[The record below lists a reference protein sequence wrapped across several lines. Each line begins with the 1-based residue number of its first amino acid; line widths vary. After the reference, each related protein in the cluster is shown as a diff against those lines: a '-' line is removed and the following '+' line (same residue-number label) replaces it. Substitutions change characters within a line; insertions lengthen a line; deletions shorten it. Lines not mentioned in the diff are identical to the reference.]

1 MYRLIVLPLLAG
13 TLFAGILSAQ
23 APEPVLLTPDR
34 LARIQSGLSDP
45 DSHYA
50 RAFAQLKARVDSQD
64 LANFDI
70 TDTNWNYSRSYYAQ
84 AAALV
89 YRVTGDTAYADLA
102 YNTLVDVHEDIDPDG
117 RLPESGNHL
126 LSRATVGLGFG
137 LAYNWAYDGWT
148 EEQRNYVRDRVHVA
162 LDAWPGFSHGN
173 LGSTRG
179 SNWVAVCRGGELM
192 MILGI
197 GEQSAR
203 SSRVNFLLGELG
215 QHISNGHDAIGA
227 TQEGIGYTGYGG
239 IFLLPAIFA
248 AHDAGFGS
256 LWNQIQTTPRHWFK
270 KAMYSGSFASVR
282 EGGGVLENLK
292 MFQPSG
298 VGGPNTNDEGWA
310 SLLLHSVPAEDMP
323 HFLWWYDRHMGRL
336 AEPTDR
342 PELHYE
348 SRRQG
353 TMWALLFYP
362 DDVTSQDPAG
372 ERPFLI
378 SSDQGRHFMRARWQD
393 TEDIS
398 VSIHADLRHHGNAW
412 AQSEAG
418 QTGLI
423 AYGAAFFNG
432 PRTDRE
438 PDRYTRMLVNGER
451 GQDTDRG
458 QRKHMEEFDTGAYVV
473 VDGFEQYRN
482 MGVEGYERHLLVEFG
497 DAADN
502 NAMLAMF
509 DRVDAFNENTYTW
522 NANIGNPVAD
532 FGIVSSLGED
542 KGFPT
547 FTLVA
552 PNGGTVKGW
561 VLSPADADLG
571 LVPGER
577 LSIEKTAAAEE
588 FFIVMSVEPETTPPL
603 EVLDHGLAGTVVRLG
618 NKTVALD
625 RAGGTLL
632 RGADAEALELDHSM
646 PLPVRGLTARVT
658 AFDSMELRWL
668 PAETGADS
676 FSIERRGPGET
687 EFSPVTT
694 VSADSHVYYAT
705 GLAPDSEYSW
715 RVVPVADGIAGT
727 ASETATATT
736 WEDGVRLYVED
747 FAPRINGELPAVNA
761 IGHWQAV
768 NQDRGWALRGT
779 EGSLRNAHNPVGE
792 MATTGRARINF
803 QNIFFT
809 EDFTA
814 DLSTDSAAVEIDIQT
829 EGTIRFSLLLKLA
842 DGSWVRT
849 SGEAHIA
856 SRFSWHRQRWSIPSI
871 SGWREYN
878 VETLSTGAEVSL
890 TQSDLADIRGL
901 GVRAQ
906 WPLNERW
913 ARADQLHLYAKDF
926 VRLADHPAGTIAFDA
941 SAYDVDE
948 DAGHAVL
955 TVVRAGGG
963 QGAVSVD
970 YATSDA
976 SAAAGEDY
984 TAVSGT
990 LTWADGD
997 ESDKTIMVPIHDDDI
1012 PQGDRSF
1019 IVALSDPAGGAILG
1033 APDSAVVTIIDDET
1047 NEPPSIAVHWPKVNS
1062 VNIPS
1067 GTGLVLD
1074 TTVTDDDGVGTG
1086 LYITWEQTGG
1096 PDGLVWDAE
1105 DTAST
1110 GVRFPE
1116 DGAYTLRLTASDG
1129 YDESTADFAVYVGT
1143 EGAGEWE
1150 STDIGSTTPAG
1161 SASESAGVI
1170 TVQGS
1175 GADIWASADAFHFAY
1190 APLTGDGE
1198 LVARV
1203 EITDNPGGDPWAKA
1217 GVMIRETLDANSR
1230 NAMTHL
1236 SSNNGNRFQYR
1247 GSTGG
1252 GSSSVGSGERTWVRL
1267 VRSGDVFTG
1276 YSSDDGESWAQ
1287 LGTQTIAMDETV
1299 YAGLAVTS
1307 HNNGHLTTAEFAN
1320 VSGFAAPG
1328 NIGPL
1333 VSAGGD
1339 IADAVSGEPVALAG
1353 AVTDDGLPDPPAAT
1367 SALWVHFDGA
1377 GTAVF
1382 ADTSSP
1388 ETSVVFDSPGTH
1400 ILRLHADDGEVRTF
1414 DEALVTVS
1422 GGDHSP
1428 AESWRLAWFGTT
1440 ANAGDA
1446 AEHEDP
1452 DRDGVP
1458 NRLERAFGGN
1468 PHEPSRAVLPVVDT
1482 VEGDGETYLTLTY
1495 RQRMG
1500 GSGMIG
1506 ADYTADGLT
1515 YTVVQSA
1522 DPGGEGWSAASVVIL
1537 DVADDTPMAGIAT
1550 VTVRLEVP
1558 VGEGERQ
1565 FLALGVSESP

>member
-1 MYRLIVLPLLAG
+1 MYRSIVLPFLAG
-13 TLFAGILSAQ
+13 TLLAGSLAAQ
-23 APEPVLLTPDR
+23 APAPVLLTPDR
-34 LARIQSGLSDP
+34 LARIQDGLADP
-45 DSHYA
+45 GSHYA
-50 RAFAQLKARVDSQD
+50 QAFAQLKARVDSQD
-64 LANFDI
+64 LDNFDA
-70 TDTNWNYSRSYYAQ
+70 TDTNWNYARSYYAQ

-89 YRVTGDTAYADLA
+89 YRVTGDTAYAELA
-102 YNTLVDVHEDIDPDG
+102 YNTLVDVHADIDPDE
-117 RLPESGNHL
+117 RLPESGGHL

-137 LAYNWAYDGWT
+137 LAYNWAYDAWT
-148 EEQRNYVRDRVHVA
+148 EEQRDYVRGRVHVA

-173 LGSTRG
+173 LGATRG

-203 SSRVNFLLGELG
+203 SSRVNFLLNELG

-248 AHDAGFGS
+248 AHDAGFDN
-256 LWNQIQTTPRHWFK
+256 LWNQIQTTPRHWYK
-270 KAMYSGSFASVR
+270 KAMYSGSFASVP
-282 EGGGVLENLK
+282 EGGGVLEHLK
-292 MFQPSG
+292 VFHASG

-342 PELHYE
+342 PDLHYE
-348 SRRQG
+348 TRRQG

-362 DDVTSQDPAG
+362 DDVTAQDPTG
-372 ERPFLI
+372 ERPLLI
-378 SSDQGRHFMRARWQD
+378 TSEQGRHFMRARWQD
-393 TEDIS
+393 ADDIS

-423 AYGAAFFNG
+423 AYGVSFFNG

-438 PDRYTRMLVNGER
+438 PNRYTRMLVNGER
-451 GQDTDRG
+451 GQDADRG
-458 QRKHMEEFDTGAYVV
+458 QRKHMETFGTGAYVV

-482 MGVEGYERHLLVEFG
+482 MGVEGYERHLLTEFG

-502 NAMLAMF
+502 NAVVAMF
-509 DRVDAFNENTYTW
+509 DRAEAFHENTYTW
-522 NANIGNPVAD
+522 NANLGNPVAD
-532 FGIVSSLGED
+532 FGIVGTLGED
-542 KGFPT
+542 QGFPT

-561 VLSPADADLG
+561 VLSPADADVS
-571 LVPGER
+571 LVPGEL
-577 LSIEKTAAAEE
+577 LSIEKSAAVEE
-588 FFIVMSVEPETTPPL
+588 FFIVMSVEPETTPAL

-618 NKTVALD
+618 GKTVALD
-625 RAGGTLL
+625 RAGGMLL
-632 RGADAEALELDHSM
+632 RGAEAEALELDHSI

-658 AFDSMELRWL
+658 AFDSVELRWL

-687 EFSPVTT
+687 DFTAVAT
-694 VSADSHVYYAT
+694 VDASASSYNAV

-715 RVVPVADGIAGT
+715 RVVPLAAGVAGSPSDAV
-727 ASETATATT
+727 TATT

-747 FAPRINGELPAVNA
+747 FAPRIGGGLPAVNA
-761 IGHWQAV
+761 IGQWQTV
-768 NQDRGWALRGT
+768 NQDRGWALRAT

-792 MATTGRARINF
+792 MATTGRTRINY

-829 EGTIRFSLLLKLA
+829 EGTIRFSLLLKLT

-849 SGEAHIA
+849 TGEAHIA
-856 SRFSWHRQRWSIPSI
+856 SRHSWHRQRWSIPSI
-871 SGWREYN
+871 SGWREYD
-878 VETLSTGAEVSL
+878 VDTLATGGEVAL
-890 TQSDLADIRGL
+890 TEADLQDIRGL

-913 ARADQLHLYAKDF
+913 ARADQLHLYARDF

-941 SAYDVDE
+941 SAYEVDE

-955 TVVRAGGG
+955 TVVRAGGAEG
-963 QGAVSVD
+963 TVSVD

-976 SAAAGEDY
+976 DAVGGVDY

-990 LTWADGD
+990 LSWADGD
-997 ESDKTIMVPIHDDDI
+997 AGDKTIMVPIHDDDI

-1019 IVALSDPAGGAILG
+1019 MVTLSAPAGGAILG

-1047 NEPPSIAVHWPKVNS
+1047 NEPPSIAVHWPKSSS

-1067 GTGLVLD
+1067 GVGLVLD
-1074 TTVTDDDGVGTG
+1074 TTVTDDGVGTG
-1086 LYITWEQTGG
+1086 LYLTWEQTGG
-1096 PDGLVWDAE
+1096 PEGLVWDAQ

-1129 YDESTADFAVYVGT
+1129 FDESTEDFAVHVGVD
-1143 EGAGEWE
+1143 GAGGWE

-1161 SASESAGVI
+1161 STTESVGVY
-1170 TVQGS
+1170 TLEGS
-1175 GADIWASADAFHFAY
+1175 GADIWDSADAFHFAY

-1198 LVARV
+1198 LIARV

-1217 GVMIRETLDANSR
+1217 GVMMRETLDADSR

-1247 GSTGG
+1247 SSTG
-1252 GSSSVGSGERTWVRL
+1252 GSSSSAGSGDRLWVRL

-1276 YSSDDGESWAQ
+1276 YSSDDGESWNQ
-1287 LGTQTIAMDETV
+1287 LGSQTIAMGETI

-1307 HNNGHLTTAEFAN
+1307 HNNGYLTTAEFTD
-1320 VSGFAAPG
+1320 VFGFGAPG
-1328 NIGPL
+1328 NFGPM
-1333 VSAGGD
+1333 VDAGGD
-1339 IADAVSGEPVALAG
+1339 IADAVAGETVTLAG
-1353 AVTDDGLPDPPAAT
+1353 AVTDDGLPNPPAAH
-1367 SALWVHFDGA
+1367 SSIWIHFDGA
-1377 GTAVF
+1377 GQAVF
-1382 ADTSSP
+1382 ADPASP
-1388 ETSVVFDSPGTH
+1388 GTTVVFDSAGAH
-1400 ILRLHADDGEVRTF
+1400 VLRLLADDGEVRTF
-1414 DEALVTVS
+1414 AEALVTVS
-1422 GGDHSP
+1422 GGEHSP
-1428 AESWRLAWFGTT
+1428 AESWRQAWFGTT

-1446 AEHEDP
+1446 ADLADP
-1452 DRDGVP
+1452 DGDGVP

-1468 PHEPSRAVLPVVDT
+1468 PREASRAVLPTVDT
-1482 VEGDGETYLTLTY
+1482 VEEEGGRYLSLTY
-1495 RQRMG
+1495 RQLMG
-1500 GSGMIG
+1500 GSGAVG
-1506 ADYTADGLT
+1506 VDYTADGLT
-1515 YTVVQSA
+1515 YTVVQSS
-1522 DPGGEGWSAASVVIL
+1522 DPGGEGWSPASVVVL
-1537 DVADDTPMAGIAT
+1537 DVAEDTPKTGYAT
-1550 VTVRLEVP
+1550 VTVRLDVP
-1558 VGEGERQ
+1558 VSEAGKQ